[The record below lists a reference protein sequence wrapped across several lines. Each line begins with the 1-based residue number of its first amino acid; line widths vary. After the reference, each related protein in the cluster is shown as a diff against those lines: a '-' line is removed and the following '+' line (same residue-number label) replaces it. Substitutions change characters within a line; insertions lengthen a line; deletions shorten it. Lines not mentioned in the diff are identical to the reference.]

1 MKNKKYYFFCV
12 CLLLLLLSHI
22 TLYGEDLNQSDKKKI
37 SNTAPETKLLE
48 RNPVII
54 EFNNPYGKVFFS
66 HEVHT
71 SFSCSDC
78 HPPFV
83 FKFDDRMDYSL
94 RAHKKCV
101 GCHESESIETNCN
114 FCHAQP
120 KRQKKLFQANNIKSN
135 SPERQKL
142 LDFFYKRR
150 SIRSYLKKPV
160 SRDMIDDLLKAG
172 MAAPT
177 AHNWQPWIFIVV
189 NDPKIKTA
197 LSETSP
203 FASYIKS
210 APFVIII
217 AGRRDN
223 TWAMLDCAV
232 AAENI
237 LLAATHMG
245 LGSVF
250 CGIDEERWQGAKK
263 ILNVT
268 EDYMGV
274 CYLPIG
280 YPAKEKPGYTKYNPS
295 NIYWN
300 HFESGRPETIVV
312 SGQKKKK

>member
-1 MKNKKYYFFCV
+1 M
-12 CLLLLLLSHI
+12 CLSLLFISY
-22 TLYGEDLNQSDKKKI
+22 TALYGEDANLSNQKKVSTIPLK
-37 SNTAPETKLLE
+37 TQFVGK
-48 RNPVII
+48 NPIII
-54 EFNNPYGKVFFS
+54 EFNNPYGKVFFD

-83 FKFDDRMDYSL
+83 FKFDDQMNYSL
-94 RAHKKCV
+94 KAHKRCI
-101 GCHESESIETNCN
+101 GCHESESIDTNCN
-114 FCHAQP
+114 MCHAKP
-120 KRQKKLFQANNIKSN
+120 KRKKKVFQANIVKSK

-142 LDFFYKRR
+142 LEFFYKRR

-177 AHNWQPWIFIVV
+177 AHNCQPWIFIVV
-189 NDPKIKTA
+189 DDPSIKAA

-203 FASYIKS
+203 FASYIKK
-210 APFVIII
+210 APYVIVV

-223 TWAMLDCAV
+223 SWAMFDCAV
-232 AAENI
+232 AAENM

-263 ILNVT
+263 ILNVN

-300 HFESGRPETIVV
+300 HFEKGRPESIVI
-312 SGQKKKK
+312 SGPGKKK